1 MYIRGRYI
9 ALGLVATVVLSSGVT
24 MGAMN
29 YTNKTKQAAQ
39 GLNDPQFSKL
49 LTAYQ
54 TLQQNYYQNVKSDTL
69 LNGAIDGMVKS
80 LDDPYS
86 EYMDP
91 KTAQSFQE
99 NISSSFEGIG
109 AEIKAENGHIMIVS
123 PIKGS
128 PAEKAGLKPN
138 DIILKVDGTSLDN
151 MSVNDA
157 VLKIRGKKGSKAAL
171 VIQRAGSGQ
180 LNVALTRDTIPL
192 DTVDHKMLQDGMG
205 EIAISKFA
213 ETTTD
218 EFTKALTDLKGKGM
232 KGLIV
237 DLRQDPGGL
246 LNCAVDIGNMLVP
259 DQKVILQV
267 EDRTG
272 KKEVYRSKKGKADF
286 PIVVMVDGGS
296 ASAAEILAAALHES
310 GGYPLVGDKS
320 FGKGTVQTTVS
331 FNDTSNIKYTM
342 AKWLTPNGNWI
353 HKKGLQ
359 PDYPVA
365 LPAYANV
372 TVIDPSKELA
382 PDTFSNDIKSAQIML
397 DAIGYHP
404 GRQDGFYDDKTR
416 DAVIA
421 FQKMNNLPAT
431 GTIKGE
437 TATKLQELV
446 QVKIK
451 DNDTQLQRAE
461 QVLRKMLP

>member
-1 MYIRGRYI
+1 MYIKGRYI
-9 ALGLVATVVLSSGVT
+9 ALGLVATIVLSSGVT
-24 MGAMN
+24 YGVMN
-29 YTNKTKQAAQ
+29 YTGKSNQVAQ
-39 GLNDPQFSKL
+39 GLKDPQFNKL

-54 TLQQNYYQNVKSDTL
+54 TLEQNYYQNVKSDTL

-151 MSVNDA
+151 MNVNDA

-171 VIQRAGSGQ
+171 VIQRSGQ
-180 LNVALTRDTIPL
+180 TLNVALTRDTIPL

-218 EFTKALTDLKGKGM
+218 EFTKALTDLKGQGM
-232 KGLIV
+232 KGLIL

-259 DQKVILQV
+259 DKKVILQV
-267 EDRTG
+267 EDRDG
-272 KKEVYRSKKGKADF
+272 KKEVYRSKKEKADF

-320 FGKGTVQTTVS
+320 FGKGTVQTTIS
-331 FNDTSNIKYTM
+331 FSDTSNIKYTM

-372 TVIDPSKELA
+372 TVIDPSKELK

-404 GRQDGFYDDKTR
+404 GREDGFYDDKTR
-416 DAVIA
+416 DAVLA
-421 FQKMNNLPAT
+421 FQKVNNLPAT
-431 GTIKGE
+431 GTIAGQ
-437 TATKLQELV
+437 TADQLQRLV
-446 QVKIK
+446 QEKIK
-451 DNDTQLQRAE
+451 DNDTQLQKAE